1 MASDLDLRIEKVT
14 KDGNGVEENIE
25 RARVLLVLGHRRRDR
40 KPSVERRPEIG
51 PPLPIIGYF
60 AWKKP
65 PAIFEMILSPHL

>member
-14 KDGNGVEENIE
+14 KDGSRVEENIE
-25 RARVLLVLGHRRRDR
+25 RVRVLLVLGHRRRDR
-40 KPSVERRPEIG
+40 KPLVERRPEIG
-51 PPLPIIGYF
+51 PPLPLIGCS